1 MSDKGCNNQQLRS
14 PHLSLL
20 VPPPSLQVCCIPT
33 PPSCLPLQSGMA
45 RTCRGTGC
53 CSCCCA
59 CCCACCCPTSPVC
72 PWPCGCDTCARPPVP
87 GSFVLNLGFRTAP
100 PGWLPP
106 EGSGSVPPAGKA
118 EGCWL
123 WCAWAQRGR
132 HKEEVGPDLLTWAWA
147 RQAQGWGWKRLNGFQ
162 NLDSLRASPIVPPAA
177 LDRHQQKAKA
187 KAKAKAKVI

>member
-59 CCCACCCPTSPVC
+59 CCCACCCPTSPGC
-72 PWPCGCDTCARPPVP
+72 PWPCGCDTCTRPPVP

-106 EGSGSVPPAGKA
+106 EGSGSVPPAGRA
-118 EGCWL
+118 EGGVPGPKGERHL
-123 WCAWAQRGR
+123 DLENEVGHGR
-132 HKEEVGPDLLTWAWA
+132 HMLCFRWMRSRSSFD
-147 RQAQGWGWKRLNGFQ
+147 QGRE
-162 NLDSLRASPIVPPAA
+162 IC
-177 LDRHQQKAKA
+177 
-187 KAKAKAKVI
+187 